1 MLCFVCFCVFTF
13 FFSPRRA
20 STSTQ
25 SPLITFFFLSF
36 FLITD
41 HLDLPQSPACYK
53 ISQTYTHA
61 HAPIKWRKT
70 SNKIIRKKKKKWWKL
85 SCPDIER
92 HAFGCRTFCVCC
104 PMKYKKKKRQQAETC
119 GVKSVRKKTSCC
131 LFKVFWGRS
140 SSSQKKKR
148 KSLLSSFLGGVCHTK
163 KTSKNCWKKSSRH
176 NLFSSQS
183 HCLPKPRAT
192 SGKKKKK
199 AQERQYQITCLSHPM
214 TRCARL
220 RQPFSRTCVSKFPL
234 RIARVPRRP
243 CFRKWFAR
251 TTYANAIT

>member
-140 SSSQKKKR
+140 SSSQKKKNG
-148 KSLLSSFLGGVCHTK
+148 KACFLLF
-163 KTSKNCWKKSSRH
+163 
-176 NLFSSQS
+176 
-183 HCLPKPRAT
+183 
-192 SGKKKKK
+192 
-199 AQERQYQITCLSHPM
+199 
-214 TRCARL
+214 
-220 RQPFSRTCVSKFPL
+220 
-234 RIARVPRRP
+234 
-243 CFRKWFAR
+243 
-251 TTYANAIT
+251 